1 MNVEKIKK
9 PAPKR
14 IMSEEHKEKLRLA
27 RLNRKAKPKADPPMV
42 EAVKPEPTQ
51 PQPTQKTESPQKHRI
66 DYDFKKLD
74 KLDNIESILMANNR
88 ELQELKLLKAQKNK
102 IKEQKQKLKE
112 VKKMTV
118 DKESQKSVKESIDEA
133 DEQYHQID
141 YSVLFR

>member
-14 IMSEEHKEKLRLA
+14 VMSEEHKEKLRIA
-27 RLNRKAKPKADPPMV
+27 RLNRKAKPKAEPPMV
-42 EAVKPEPTQ
+42 ESFKPEPIQ
-51 PQPTQKTESPQKHRI
+51 PPQKTESPPHRI

>member
-14 IMSEEHKEKLRLA
+14 VMSEEHKEKLRLA
-27 RLNRKAKPKADPPMV
+27 RLNKKAKPKAEPPMV
-42 EAVKPEPTQ
+42 EAVKPEPIQ
-51 PQPTQKTESPQKHRI
+51 PPQKTESPPKHRI